1 MRLLR
6 AREKATMFCT
16 NCGNKIDEST
26 KFCGFC
32 GAVVENEAQPDYQQ
46 SQPQQSQPQQPQQ
59 PYYNQQQTQYQP
71 QYNPQTQYQQQ
82 SQYNPQYSQPN
93 PAKVTSPIKAN
104 FLKNRKLIII
114 SACVIAA
121 VAIIAA
127 AVFFFT
133 SPHFRK
139 AAPSER
145 IVVPKAKT
153 SQSAQDVV
161 HELQEKGVETH
172 LVKDFGGSKP
182 GNFARY
188 QNVKPGQVI
197 HGNHVVT
204 VVESKGPGIPEK
216 GVIGKTVEEAAP
228 LLKSMGVP
236 VKVYTVASVHPGK
249 IAATNP
255 MPGEP
260 LDENKEIFIGVG
272 EEDKYPDSGRSV
284 PVELFDKDKDEAYK
298 MMSDEGFKVRLV
310 PKYSSRK
317 HLGKIVG
324 SNLGLGQSHRGDTD
338 ITLYYGADAS
348 ETKKMFTSKKYYSE
362 YLTTVEVSTL
372 TPFVGKWCTKS
383 GDCLEFEI
391 GHHTM
396 EGPEEN
402 TDLLLRGPHA
412 IEDIAND
419 DKTQYYHS
427 FGMWQFTQNLIGSAI
442 KVYDNEKHNSLPM
455 QNTLLFGDTGMV
467 DIFRDGGDPYC
478 GNEIYTLP
486 AGSCINGKFVSYE
499 DLDKNP
505 LYSSYGPSY
514 EKIPGGN
521 KGITYRMR
529 AYFVLVPVN
538 AKLDELEA
546 SGFFKGKGKTKPDM
560 DRPFILRRDPKYYSK
575 SEQIVNAKNGDMT
588 HNPFVPTEFN
598 KPVPFAPAPDDSNVY
613 YLVEKPFDWISFIQD
628 REL

>member
-1 MRLLR
+1 
-6 AREKATMFCT
+6 MFCA
-16 NCGNKIDEST
+16 NCGNNIIPGE
-26 KFCGFC
+26 KFCGNC
-32 GAVVENEAQPDYQQ
+32 GASVSYGNNVEQ
-46 SQPQQSQPQQPQQ
+46 SQPTEVMQPTGVEQPTEVMQ
-59 PYYNQQQTQYQP
+59 PTGVEQP
-71 QYNPQTQYQQQ
+71 TEVM
-82 SQYNPQYSQPN
+82 QPGIQIAQ
-93 PAKVTSPIKAN
+93 PEYATPLI
-104 FLKNRKLIII
+104 KNRKLIII

-133 SPHFRK
+133 FPHFRK

-161 HELQEKGVETH
+161 RELQEKGVETH

-236 VKVYTVASVHPGK
+236 VKVYKVASLHPGK

-348 ETKKMFTSKKYYSE
+348 ETKKMFTSKRGYGESNQA
-362 YLTTVEVSTL
+362 TVVSTL
-372 TPFVGKWCTKS
+372 VPFVGKWCTKS
-383 GDCLEFEI
+383 GDCLEFEPTNYDTEI
-391 GHHTM
+391 G
-396 EGPEEN
+396 EN
-402 TDLLLRGPHA
+402 TRVLLRGTHA
-412 IEDIAND
+412 MD
-419 DKTQYYHS
+419 DLVDDENNKDYAHS
-427 FGMWQFTQNLIGSAI
+427 FGMWQYTQQLLGDAI
-442 KVYDNEKHNSLPM
+442 DTDDSDEDKNSLPLH
-455 QNTLLFGDTGMV
+455 NTLIFGDSGMTE
-467 DIFRDGGDPYC
+467 IFRDGGDPYC
-478 GNEIYTLP
+478 GNKVYNVHSGL
-486 AGSCINGKFVSYE
+486 CVNGQFQDYQ
-499 DLDKNP
+499 DLDSNYP
-505 LYSSYGPSY
+505 DYSSNNF
-514 EKIPGGN
+514 IDVPGVN
-521 KGITYRMR
+521 KGITYKMR
-529 AYFVLVPVN
+529 AYFVLVPVS

-575 SEQIVNAKNGDMT
+575 SELTVEAKDGDVR

-613 YLVEKPFDWISFIQD
+613 YLVEKPFDWTGFIKD

>member
-1 MRLLR
+1 MR
-6 AREKATMFCT
+6 K
-16 NCGNKIDEST
+16 
-26 KFCGFC
+26 
-32 GAVVENEAQPDYQQ
+32 
-46 SQPQQSQPQQPQQ
+46 
-59 PYYNQQQTQYQP
+59 
-71 QYNPQTQYQQQ
+71 
-82 SQYNPQYSQPN
+82 
-93 PAKVTSPIKAN
+93 
-104 FLKNRKLIII
+104 
-114 SACVIAA
+114 
-121 VAIIAA
+121 
-127 AVFFFT
+127 
-133 SPHFRK
+133 
-139 AAPSER
+139 
-145 IVVPKAKT
+145 
-153 SQSAQDVV
+153 
-161 HELQEKGVETH
+161 LQEKGVETR

-197 HGNHVVT
+197 HGDHVVT
-204 VVESKGPGIPEK
+204 VVESKGPGMPEK

-236 VKVYTVASVHPGK
+236 VKVYEVASLHPGK

-272 EEDKYPDSGRSV
+272 EEDKYPDSGKSV

-324 SNLGLGQSHRGDTD
+324 SNPGLGQSHRGDTD

-362 YLTTVEVSTL
+362 NLTTVEVSTL

-383 GDCLEFEI
+383 GDCLEFEP
-391 GHHTM
+391 GSNM
-396 EGPEEN
+396 VDDPEQN
-402 TDLLLRGPHA
+402 NSLRLHGPHA

-419 DKTQYYHS
+419 DKIQYHHS
-427 FGMWQFTQNLIGSAI
+427 FGMWQFTQELGGSAI
-442 KVYDNEKHNSLPM
+442 YASDAPDRNKLSMH
-455 QNTLLFGDTGMV
+455 NTLIFGDTGMV

-478 GNEIYTLP
+478 GNTIYDVHSGL
-486 AGSCINGKFVSYE
+486 CVNGKFQDYQ
-499 DLDKNP
+499 DLDRNYP
-505 LYSSYGPSY
+505 DYSRNNF
-514 EKIPGGN
+514 IDVPGAN
-521 KGITYRMR
+521 KGITYKMR

-575 SEQIVNAKNGDMT
+575 SELTVASKDGDVR

-613 YLVEKPFDWISFIQD
+613 YLVEKPFDWWFLKD

>member
-1 MRLLR
+1 
-6 AREKATMFCT
+6 MFCA
-16 NCGNKIDEST
+16 NCGNNIIPGE
-26 KFCGFC
+26 KFCGNC
-32 GAVVENEAQPDYQQ
+32 GASVSYSNNVEQ
-46 SQPQQSQPQQPQQ
+46 SQPTEVMHPTGVEQPTEVMQPGIQIAQ
-59 PYYNQQQTQYQP
+59 PEYATP
-71 QYNPQTQYQQQ
+71 L
-82 SQYNPQYSQPN
+82 
-93 PAKVTSPIKAN
+93 I
-104 FLKNRKLIII
+104 KNRKLIII

-127 AVFFFT
+127 AIFFFAF
-133 SPHFRK
+133 PHFHK
-139 AAPSER
+139 ASPTDR

-161 HELQEKGVETH
+161 RELQEKGIETH
-172 LVKDFGGSKP
+172 VIKDFGGSKP

-197 HGNHVVT
+197 HGDRVVT
-204 VVESKGPGIPEK
+204 VVESKGPGVPAK

-236 VKVYTVASVHPGK
+236 VKVYKVASLHPGK

-272 EEDKYPDSGRSV
+272 EEDKYPDSGKSI

-324 SNLGLGQSHRGDTD
+324 SYPGLGESHMGDSD

-362 YLTTVEVSTL
+362 NFTTVEVSTL

-383 GDCLEFEI
+383 GDCLEFES
-391 GHHTM
+391 GSAM
-396 EGPEEN
+396 DRDDPEKN
-402 TDLLLRGPHA
+402 NSLRLHGPHA
-412 IEDIAND
+412 MDDLVND

-427 FGMWQFTQNLIGSAI
+427 FGMWQFTQNSAGSAI
-442 KVYDNEKHNSLPM
+442 KVYDDEKHNSLPM

-478 GNEIYTLP
+478 GNTIYDVHSGL
-486 AGSCINGKFVSYE
+486 CVNGKFQDYQ
-499 DLDKNP
+499 DLDRNYP
-505 LYSSYGPSY
+505 DYSRNNF
-514 EKIPGGN
+514 IDVPGAN
-521 KGITYRMR
+521 KGITYKMR

-575 SEQIVNAKNGDMT
+575 SELTVVSKDGDMR

-598 KPVPFAPAPDDSNVY
+598 KPVPFAQAPDDSNVY
-613 YLVEKPFDWISFIQD
+613 YLVEKPFDWWFLKD

>member
-1 MRLLR
+1 
-6 AREKATMFCT
+6 MFCA
-16 NCGNKIDEST
+16 NCGNNIIPGE
-26 KFCGFC
+26 KFCGNC
-32 GAVVENEAQPDYQQ
+32 GASVSYGNNVEQ
-46 SQPQQSQPQQPQQ
+46 SQPTEVMQSTGIEHPTEVMQPGIQIAQPEYAT
-59 PYYNQQQTQYQP
+59 PL
-71 QYNPQTQYQQQ
+71 
-82 SQYNPQYSQPN
+82 
-93 PAKVTSPIKAN
+93 I
-104 FLKNRKLIII
+104 KNRKLIII

-127 AVFFFT
+127 AIFFFT
-133 SPHFRK
+133 FPHFHK
-139 AAPSER
+139 ASPTDR
-145 IVVPKAKT
+145 IVVPKAKA

-161 HELQEKGVETH
+161 RELQEKGIETH
-172 LVKDFGGSKP
+172 VIKDFGGSKP

-197 HGNHVVT
+197 HGDRVVT
-204 VVESKGPGIPEK
+204 VVESKGPGVPAK

-236 VKVYTVASVHPGK
+236 VKVYKVASLHPGK

-272 EEDKYPDSGRSV
+272 EEDKYPDSGKSI

-324 SNLGLGQSHRGDTD
+324 SYPGLGRSMGDSD
-338 ITLYYGADAS
+338 LTLYYGADAS

-362 YLTTVEVSTL
+362 NFTTVEVSTL

-383 GDCLEFEI
+383 GDCLEFES
-391 GHHTM
+391 GSAM
-396 EGPEEN
+396 DRDDPEKN
-402 TDLLLRGPHA
+402 NSLRLHGPHA
-412 IEDIAND
+412 MDDLVND

-427 FGMWQFTQNLIGSAI
+427 FGMWQFTQNLAGSAI
-442 KVYDNEKHNSLPM
+442 KVYDDEKHNSLPM

-478 GNEIYTLP
+478 GNTIYDVHSGL
-486 AGSCINGKFVSYE
+486 CVNGKFQDYQE
-499 DLDKNP
+499 LDRNYP
-505 LYSSYGPSY
+505 DYSHNNFVDV
-514 EKIPGGN
+514 PGAN
-521 KGITYRMR
+521 KGILYKMR

-575 SEQIVNAKNGDMT
+575 SELTVEAKDGDVR

-613 YLVEKPFDWISFIQD
+613 YLVEKPFDWWFLKD

>member
-1 MRLLR
+1 
-6 AREKATMFCT
+6 MFCA
-16 NCGNKIDEST
+16 NCGNNIIPGE
-26 KFCGFC
+26 KFCGNC
-32 GAVVENEAQPDYQQ
+32 GASVSYSNNVEQ
-46 SQPQQSQPQQPQQ
+46 SQPTEVMHPTGVEQPTEVMQPTGVEQ
-59 PYYNQQQTQYQP
+59 PTEVMQP
-71 QYNPQTQYQQQ
+71 GIQIA
-82 SQYNPQYSQPN
+82 QPEYAT
-93 PAKVTSPIKAN
+93 PLI
-104 FLKNRKLIII
+104 KNRKLIII

-127 AVFFFT
+127 AIFFFAF
-133 SPHFRK
+133 PHFHK
-139 AAPSER
+139 ASPTDR

-161 HELQEKGVETH
+161 RELQEKGIETH
-172 LVKDFGGSKP
+172 VIKDFGGSKP

-197 HGNHVVT
+197 HGDRVVT
-204 VVESKGPGIPEK
+204 VVESKGPGVPAK

-236 VKVYTVASVHPGK
+236 VKVYKVASLHPGK

-272 EEDKYPDSGRSV
+272 EEDKYPDSGKSI

-324 SNLGLGQSHRGDTD
+324 SYPGLGESHMGDSD

-362 YLTTVEVSTL
+362 NFTTVEVSTL

-383 GDCLEFEI
+383 GDCLEFES
-391 GHHTM
+391 GSAM
-396 EGPEEN
+396 DRDDPEKN
-402 TDLLLRGPHA
+402 NSLRLHGPHA
-412 IEDIAND
+412 MDDLVND

-427 FGMWQFTQNLIGSAI
+427 FGMWQFTQNSAGSAI
-442 KVYDNEKHNSLPM
+442 KVYDDEKHNSLPM

-478 GNEIYTLP
+478 GNEIYTSP
-486 AGSCINGKFVSYE
+486 AGYCINGKFVSYE
-499 DLDKNP
+499 DLDNNP
-505 LYSSYGPSY
+505 LYSSYKNNY
-514 EKIPGGN
+514 EKIPGAN
-521 KGITYRMR
+521 KGITYKMR

-575 SEQIVNAKNGDMT
+575 SELTVVSKDGDMR

-613 YLVEKPFDWISFIQD
+613 YLVEKPFDWWFLKD

>member
-1 MRLLR
+1 
-6 AREKATMFCT
+6 MFCA
-16 NCGNKIDEST
+16 NCGNNIIPGE
-26 KFCGFC
+26 KFCGNC
-32 GAVVENEAQPDYQQ
+32 GASVSYGNNVEQ
-46 SQPQQSQPQQPQQ
+46 SQPTEVMQPTGVEQPTEVMQ
-59 PYYNQQQTQYQP
+59 PGIQIAQP
-71 QYNPQTQYQQQ
+71 EYATPL
-82 SQYNPQYSQPN
+82 
-93 PAKVTSPIKAN
+93 I
-104 FLKNRKLIII
+104 KNRKLIII

-133 SPHFRK
+133 FPHFRK
-139 AAPSER
+139 AAPSEP

-161 HELQEKGVETH
+161 RELQEKGVETR

-197 HGNHVVT
+197 RGNHVVT
-204 VVESKGPGIPEK
+204 VVESKGPGMPEK

-236 VKVYTVASVHPGK
+236 VKVYKVASLHPGK

-348 ETKKMFTSKKYYSE
+348 ETKKMFTSKRGYGESNQA
-362 YLTTVEVSTL
+362 TVVSTL
-372 TPFVGKWCTKS
+372 VPFVGKWCTKS
-383 GDCLEFEI
+383 GDCLEFEPTNYDTEI
-391 GHHTM
+391 G
-396 EGPEEN
+396 EN
-402 TDLLLRGPHA
+402 TRVLLRGTHA
-412 IEDIAND
+412 MDDLVND

-427 FGMWQFTQNLIGSAI
+427 FGMWQFTQNLVGSAI
-442 KVYDNEKHNSLPM
+442 KVYDGEKHNSLPM

-478 GNEIYTLP
+478 SNEIYDVHSGL
-486 AGSCINGKFVSYE
+486 CVNGKFQDYQ
-499 DLDKNP
+499 DLDRNYP
-505 LYSSYGPSY
+505 DYSHNNF
-514 EKIPGGN
+514 IDVPGAN
-521 KGITYRMR
+521 KGILYKMR

-575 SEQIVNAKNGDMT
+575 SERIVASKNGDVR

-613 YLVEKPFDWISFIQD
+613 YLVEKPFDFTGFIKD

>member
-1 MRLLR
+1 
-6 AREKATMFCT
+6 MFCA
-16 NCGNKIDEST
+16 NCGNNIIPGE
-26 KFCGFC
+26 KFCGNC
-32 GAVVENEAQPDYQQ
+32 GASVSYGNNVEQ
-46 SQPQQSQPQQPQQ
+46 SQPTEVMQPTGVEQPTEVMQ
-59 PYYNQQQTQYQP
+59 PGIQIAQP
-71 QYNPQTQYQQQ
+71 EYATPL
-82 SQYNPQYSQPN
+82 
-93 PAKVTSPIKAN
+93 I
-104 FLKNRKLIII
+104 KNRKLIII

-133 SPHFRK
+133 FPHFRK

-161 HELQEKGVETH
+161 RELQEKGVETH

-236 VKVYTVASVHPGK
+236 VKVYKVASLHPGK

-348 ETKKMFTSKKYYSE
+348 ETKKMFTSKRGYGESNQA
-362 YLTTVEVSTL
+362 TVVSTL
-372 TPFVGKWCTKS
+372 VPFVGKWCTKS
-383 GDCLEFEI
+383 GDCLEFEPTNYDTEI
-391 GHHTM
+391 G
-396 EGPEEN
+396 EN
-402 TDLLLRGPHA
+402 TRVLLRGTHA
-412 IEDIAND
+412 MD
-419 DKTQYYHS
+419 DLVDDENNKDYAHS
-427 FGMWQFTQNLIGSAI
+427 FGMWQFTQNLVGSAI
-442 KVYDNEKHNSLPM
+442 KVYDGEKHNSLPM

-478 GNEIYTLP
+478 GNEIYDVHSGL
-486 AGSCINGKFVSYE
+486 CVNGKFQDYQ
-499 DLDKNP
+499 DLDRNYP
-505 LYSSYGPSY
+505 DYSHNNF
-514 EKIPGGN
+514 IDVPGAN
-521 KGITYRMR
+521 KGILYKMR

-575 SEQIVNAKNGDMT
+575 SELTVEAKDGDVR

-613 YLVEKPFDWISFIQD
+613 YLVEKPFDFTGFIKD

>member
-1 MRLLR
+1 
-6 AREKATMFCT
+6 MFCA
-16 NCGNKIDEST
+16 NCGNNIIPGE
-26 KFCGFC
+26 KFCGNC
-32 GAVVENEAQPDYQQ
+32 GASVSYSNNVEQ
-46 SQPQQSQPQQPQQ
+46 SQPTEVMHPTGVEQPTEVMQPGIQIAQ
-59 PYYNQQQTQYQP
+59 PEYATP
-71 QYNPQTQYQQQ
+71 L
-82 SQYNPQYSQPN
+82 
-93 PAKVTSPIKAN
+93 I
-104 FLKNRKLIII
+104 KNRKLIII

-127 AVFFFT
+127 AIFFFAF
-133 SPHFRK
+133 PHFHK
-139 AAPSER
+139 ASPTDR

-161 HELQEKGVETH
+161 RELQEKGIETH
-172 LVKDFGGSKP
+172 VIKDFGGSKP

-197 HGNHVVT
+197 HGDRVVT
-204 VVESKGPGIPEK
+204 VVESKGPGVPAK

-236 VKVYTVASVHPGK
+236 VKVYKVASLHPGK

-272 EEDKYPDSGRSV
+272 EEDKYPDSGKSI

-324 SNLGLGQSHRGDTD
+324 SYPGLGESHMGDSD

-362 YLTTVEVSTL
+362 NFTTVEVSTL

-383 GDCLEFEI
+383 GDCLEFES
-391 GHHTM
+391 GSAM
-396 EGPEEN
+396 DRDDPEKN
-402 TDLLLRGPHA
+402 NSLRLHGPHA
-412 IEDIAND
+412 MDDLVND

-427 FGMWQFTQNLIGSAI
+427 FGMWQFTQNSAGSAI
-442 KVYDNEKHNSLPM
+442 KVYDDEKHNSLPM

-478 GNEIYTLP
+478 GNTIYDVHSGL
-486 AGSCINGKFVSYE
+486 CVNGKFQDYQ
-499 DLDKNP
+499 DLDRNYP
-505 LYSSYGPSY
+505 DYSRNNF
-514 EKIPGGN
+514 IDVPGAN
-521 KGITYRMR
+521 KGITYKMR

-575 SEQIVNAKNGDMT
+575 SELTVVSKDGDMR

-613 YLVEKPFDWISFIQD
+613 YLVEKPFDWWFLKD

>member
-1 MRLLR
+1 
-6 AREKATMFCT
+6 MFCA
-16 NCGNKIDEST
+16 NCGNNITPGE
-26 KFCGFC
+26 KFCGNC
-32 GAVVENEAQPDYQQ
+32 GASVSYGNNVEQ
-46 SQPQQSQPQQPQQ
+46 SQPTEVMQSTGVEQPTEVMQPGIQIAQ
-59 PYYNQQQTQYQP
+59 PEYATP
-71 QYNPQTQYQQQ
+71 L
-82 SQYNPQYSQPN
+82 
-93 PAKVTSPIKAN
+93 I
-104 FLKNRKLIII
+104 KNRKLIII

-127 AVFFFT
+127 AIFFFT
-133 SPHFRK
+133 FPHFHK
-139 AAPSER
+139 ASPTDR

-161 HELQEKGVETH
+161 RELQEKGIETH
-172 LVKDFGGSKP
+172 VIKDFGGSKP

-197 HGNHVVT
+197 HGDRVVT
-204 VVESKGPGIPEK
+204 VVESKGPGVPAK

-236 VKVYTVASVHPGK
+236 VKVYKVASLHPGK

-272 EEDKYPDSGRSV
+272 EEDKYPDSGKSI

-324 SNLGLGQSHRGDTD
+324 SYPGLGQSYSGDTD
-338 ITLYYGADAS
+338 LTLYYGADAS

-362 YLTTVEVSTL
+362 NFTTVEVSTL

-383 GDCLEFEI
+383 GDCLEFES
-391 GHHTM
+391 GSAM
-396 EGPEEN
+396 DRDDPEKN
-402 TDLLLRGPHA
+402 NSLRLHGPHA
-412 IEDIAND
+412 MDDLVND

-427 FGMWQFTQNLIGSAI
+427 FGMWQFTQNLAGSAI
-442 KVYDNEKHNSLPM
+442 KVYDDEKHNSLPM

-478 GNEIYTLP
+478 GNTIYDVHSGL
-486 AGSCINGKFVSYE
+486 CVNGKFQDYQE
-499 DLDKNP
+499 LDRNYP
-505 LYSSYGPSY
+505 DYSHNNFVDV
-514 EKIPGGN
+514 PGAN
-521 KGITYRMR
+521 KGILYKMR

-575 SEQIVNAKNGDMT
+575 SEREVASKDGDVR

-613 YLVEKPFDWISFIQD
+613 YLVEKPFDWWFLKD

>member
-1 MRLLR
+1 
-6 AREKATMFCT
+6 MFCA
-16 NCGNKIDEST
+16 NCGNNIIPGG
-26 KFCGFC
+26 KFCGNC
-32 GAVVENEAQPDYQQ
+32 GASVSYGNNVEQ
-46 SQPQQSQPQQPQQ
+46 SQPTEVMQPTGVEQPTEVMQ
-59 PYYNQQQTQYQP
+59 PGIQIAQP
-71 QYNPQTQYQQQ
+71 EYATPL
-82 SQYNPQYSQPN
+82 
-93 PAKVTSPIKAN
+93 I
-104 FLKNRKLIII
+104 KNRKLIII

-133 SPHFRK
+133 FPHFRK

-161 HELQEKGVETH
+161 RELQEKGVETR

-197 HGNHVVT
+197 RGNHVVT
-204 VVESKGPGIPEK
+204 VVESKGPGMPEK

-236 VKVYTVASVHPGK
+236 VKVYKVASLHPGK

-260 LDENKEIFIGVG
+260 LDGNKGIFIGIG

-310 PKYSSRK
+310 PRYSSRK

-324 SNLGLGQSHRGDTD
+324 SNPGLGQSHRGDSD

-362 YLTTVEVSTL
+362 NLTTVEVSTL

-383 GDCLEFEI
+383 GDCLEFEP
-391 GHHTM
+391 GSSM
-396 EGPEEN
+396 DKDSEQN
-402 TDLLLRGPHA
+402 SSLRLHGPHA
-412 IEDIAND
+412 MDDLVND

-427 FGMWQFTQNLIGSAI
+427 FGMWQFTQNLVGSAI
-442 KVYDNEKHNSLPM
+442 KVYDGEKHNSLPM

-478 GNEIYTLP
+478 GNEIYDVHSGL
-486 AGSCINGKFVSYE
+486 CVNGKFQDYQ
-499 DLDKNP
+499 DLDRNYP
-505 LYSSYGPSY
+505 DYSHNNF
-514 EKIPGGN
+514 IDVPGAN
-521 KGITYRMR
+521 KGILYKMR

-575 SEQIVNAKNGDMT
+575 SELTVEAKDGDVR

-613 YLVEKPFDWISFIQD
+613 YLVEKPFDFTGFIKD

>member
-1 MRLLR
+1 
-6 AREKATMFCT
+6 MFCA
-16 NCGNKIDEST
+16 NCGNNIIPGE
-26 KFCGFC
+26 KFCGNC
-32 GAVVENEAQPDYQQ
+32 GASVSYGNNVEQ
-46 SQPQQSQPQQPQQ
+46 SQPTEVMQPGIQIAQPEYAT
-59 PYYNQQQTQYQP
+59 PL
-71 QYNPQTQYQQQ
+71 
-82 SQYNPQYSQPN
+82 
-93 PAKVTSPIKAN
+93 I
-104 FLKNRKLIII
+104 KNRKLIII

-133 SPHFRK
+133 SPNFSK
-139 AAPSER
+139 AAPTER

-161 HELQEKGVETH
+161 RELQEKGVETH

-204 VVESKGPGIPEK
+204 VVESKGPGMPEK

-236 VKVYTVASVHPGK
+236 VKVYKVASLHPGK

-255 MPGEP
+255 MPGDP

-272 EEDKYPDSGRSV
+272 EEDKYPDSGKSI

-310 PKYSSRK
+310 PRYSSRK

-324 SNLGLGQSHRGDTD
+324 SNPGLGQSHRGDSD

-362 YLTTVEVSTL
+362 NLTTVEVSTL

-383 GDCLEFEI
+383 GDCLEFEP
-391 GHHTM
+391 GSSM
-396 EGPEEN
+396 DKDSEQN
-402 TDLLLRGPHA
+402 SSLRLHGPHA
-412 IEDIAND
+412 MDDLVND

-427 FGMWQFTQNLIGSAI
+427 FGMWQFTQNLVGSAI
-442 KVYDNEKHNSLPM
+442 KVYDGEKHNSLPM

-478 GNEIYTLP
+478 GNEIYDVHSGL
-486 AGSCINGKFVSYE
+486 CVNGKFQDYQ
-499 DLDKNP
+499 DLDRNYP
-505 LYSSYGPSY
+505 DYSHNNF
-514 EKIPGGN
+514 IDVPGAN
-521 KGITYRMR
+521 KGILYKMR

-575 SEQIVNAKNGDMT
+575 SERIVASKNGDVR

-613 YLVEKPFDWISFIQD
+613 YLVEKPFDFTGFIKD

>member
-1 MRLLR
+1 
-6 AREKATMFCT
+6 MFCA
-16 NCGNKIDEST
+16 NCGNNIIPGE
-26 KFCGFC
+26 KFCGNC
-32 GAVVENEAQPDYQQ
+32 GASVSYGNNVEQ
-46 SQPQQSQPQQPQQ
+46 SQPTEVMQPTGVEQPTEVMQ
-59 PYYNQQQTQYQP
+59 PGIQIAQP
-71 QYNPQTQYQQQ
+71 EYATPL
-82 SQYNPQYSQPN
+82 
-93 PAKVTSPIKAN
+93 I
-104 FLKNRKLIII
+104 KNRKLIII

-133 SPHFRK
+133 FPHFRK

-161 HELQEKGVETH
+161 RELQEKGVETR

-197 HGNHVVT
+197 RGNHVVT
-204 VVESKGPGIPEK
+204 VVESKGPGMPEK

-236 VKVYTVASVHPGK
+236 VKVYKVASLHPGK

-260 LDENKEIFIGVG
+260 LDGNKGIFIGIG

-310 PKYSSRK
+310 PRYSSRK

-324 SNLGLGQSHRGDTD
+324 SNPGLGQSHRGDSD

-362 YLTTVEVSTL
+362 NLTTVEVSTL

-383 GDCLEFEI
+383 GDCLEFEP
-391 GHHTM
+391 GSSM
-396 EGPEEN
+396 DKDSEQN
-402 TDLLLRGPHA
+402 SSLRLHGPHA
-412 IEDIAND
+412 MDDLVND

-427 FGMWQFTQNLIGSAI
+427 FGMWQFTQNLVGSAI
-442 KVYDNEKHNSLPM
+442 KVYDGEKHNSLPM

-478 GNEIYTLP
+478 GNEIYDVHSGL
-486 AGSCINGKFVSYE
+486 CVNGKFQDYQ
-499 DLDKNP
+499 DLDRNYP
-505 LYSSYGPSY
+505 DYSHNNF
-514 EKIPGGN
+514 IDVPGAN
-521 KGITYRMR
+521 KGILYKMR

-575 SEQIVNAKNGDMT
+575 SELTVEAKDGDVR

-613 YLVEKPFDWISFIQD
+613 YLVEKPFDWTGFIKD

>member
-1 MRLLR
+1 
-6 AREKATMFCT
+6 MFCA
-16 NCGNKIDEST
+16 NCGNNIIPGE
-26 KFCGFC
+26 KFCGNC
-32 GAVVENEAQPDYQQ
+32 GASVSYGNNVEQ
-46 SQPQQSQPQQPQQ
+46 SQPTEVMQPTGVEQPTEVMQ
-59 PYYNQQQTQYQP
+59 PTGVEQP
-71 QYNPQTQYQQQ
+71 TEVM
-82 SQYNPQYSQPN
+82 QPGIQIAQ
-93 PAKVTSPIKAN
+93 PEYATPLI
-104 FLKNRKLIII
+104 KNRKLIII

-133 SPHFRK
+133 FPHFRK

-161 HELQEKGVETH
+161 RELQEKGVETH

-236 VKVYTVASVHPGK
+236 VKVYKVASLHPGK

-348 ETKKMFTSKKYYSE
+348 ETKKMFTSKRGYGESNQA
-362 YLTTVEVSTL
+362 TVVSTL
-372 TPFVGKWCTKS
+372 VPFVGKWCTKS
-383 GDCLEFEI
+383 GDCLEFEPTNYDTEI
-391 GHHTM
+391 G
-396 EGPEEN
+396 EN
-402 TDLLLRGPHA
+402 TRVLLRGTHA
-412 IEDIAND
+412 MD
-419 DKTQYYHS
+419 DLVDDENNKDYAHS
-427 FGMWQFTQNLIGSAI
+427 FGMWQYTQQLLGDAI
-442 KVYDNEKHNSLPM
+442 DTDDSDEDKNSLPLH
-455 QNTLLFGDTGMV
+455 NTLIFGDSGMTE
-467 DIFRDGGDPYC
+467 IFRDGGDPYC
-478 GNEIYTLP
+478 GNKVYNVHSGL
-486 AGSCINGKFVSYE
+486 CVNGQFQDYQ
-499 DLDKNP
+499 DLDSNYP
-505 LYSSYGPSY
+505 DYSSNNF
-514 EKIPGGN
+514 IDVPGVN
-521 KGITYRMR
+521 KGITYKMR
-529 AYFVLVPVN
+529 AYFVLVPVS

-575 SEQIVNAKNGDMT
+575 SEITVASKDGDMRD
-588 HNPFVPTEFN
+588 NPFVPTS
-598 KPVPFAPAPDDSNVY
+598 KHKAIPFAPAPDDSNVY
-613 YLVEKPFDWISFIQD
+613 YLVEKPFDFTGFIKD

>member
-6 AREKATMFCT
+6 AREKATMFCA
-16 NCGNKIDEST
+16 NCGNNIIPGE
-26 KFCGFC
+26 KFCGNC
-32 GAVVENEAQPDYQQ
+32 GASVSYGNNVEQ
-46 SQPQQSQPQQPQQ
+46 SQPTEVMQPTGVEQPTEVMQ
-59 PYYNQQQTQYQP
+59 PGIQIAQP
-71 QYNPQTQYQQQ
+71 EYATPL
-82 SQYNPQYSQPN
+82 
-93 PAKVTSPIKAN
+93 I
-104 FLKNRKLIII
+104 KNRKLIII

-133 SPHFRK
+133 FPHFRK

-161 HELQEKGVETH
+161 RELQEKGVETR

-197 HGNHVVT
+197 RGNHVVT
-204 VVESKGPGIPEK
+204 VVESKGPGMPEK

-236 VKVYTVASVHPGK
+236 VKVYKVASLHPGK

-260 LDENKEIFIGVG
+260 LDGNKGIFIGIG

-310 PKYSSRK
+310 PRYSSRK

-324 SNLGLGQSHRGDTD
+324 SNPGLGQSHRGDSD

-362 YLTTVEVSTL
+362 NLTTVEVSTL

-383 GDCLEFEI
+383 GDCLEFEP
-391 GHHTM
+391 GSSM
-396 EGPEEN
+396 DKDSEQN
-402 TDLLLRGPHA
+402 SSLRLHGPHA
-412 IEDIAND
+412 MDDLVND

-427 FGMWQFTQNLIGSAI
+427 FGMWQFTQNLVGSAI
-442 KVYDNEKHNSLPM
+442 KVYDGEKHNSLPM

-478 GNEIYTLP
+478 GNEIYDVHSGL
-486 AGSCINGKFVSYE
+486 CVNGKFQDYQ
-499 DLDKNP
+499 DLDRNYP
-505 LYSSYGPSY
+505 DYSHNNF
-514 EKIPGGN
+514 IDVPGAN
-521 KGITYRMR
+521 KGILYKMR

-575 SEQIVNAKNGDMT
+575 SELTVEAKDGDVR

-613 YLVEKPFDWISFIQD
+613 YLVEKPFDFTGFIKD

>member
-1 MRLLR
+1 
-6 AREKATMFCT
+6 MFCA
-16 NCGNKIDEST
+16 NCGNNIIPGE
-26 KFCGFC
+26 KFCGNC
-32 GAVVENEAQPDYQQ
+32 GASVSYSNNVEQ
-46 SQPQQSQPQQPQQ
+46 SQPTEVMQRTGVEQPTEVMQPGIQIAQ
-59 PYYNQQQTQYQP
+59 PEYATP
-71 QYNPQTQYQQQ
+71 L
-82 SQYNPQYSQPN
+82 
-93 PAKVTSPIKAN
+93 I
-104 FLKNRKLIII
+104 KNRKLIII
-114 SACVIAA
+114 SACVIVAI
-121 VAIIAA
+121 AIIAA
-127 AVFFFT
+127 AIFFFT
-133 SPHFRK
+133 FPHFHK
-139 AAPSER
+139 ASPTDR

-161 HELQEKGVETH
+161 RELQEKGIETH
-172 LVKDFGGSKP
+172 VIKDFGGSKP

-197 HGNHVVT
+197 HGDRVVT
-204 VVESKGPGIPEK
+204 VVESKGPGVPAK

-236 VKVYTVASVHPGK
+236 VKVYKVASLHPGK

-272 EEDKYPDSGRSV
+272 EEDKYPGDKPI

-324 SNLGLGQSHRGDTD
+324 SYPGLGQSHMGDSD

-362 YLTTVEVSTL
+362 NFTTVEVSTL

-383 GDCLEFEI
+383 GDCLEFET
-391 GHHTM
+391 GSAM
-396 EGPEEN
+396 DRDDPEKN
-402 TDLLLRGPHA
+402 NSLRLHGPHA
-412 IEDIAND
+412 MDDLVND

-427 FGMWQFTQNLIGSAI
+427 FGMWQFTQNLAGSAI
-442 KVYDNEKHNSLPM
+442 KVYDDEKHNSLPM

-478 GNEIYTLP
+478 GNTIYDVHSGL
-486 AGSCINGKFVSYE
+486 CVNGKFQDYQ
-499 DLDKNP
+499 DLDRNYP
-505 LYSSYGPSY
+505 DYSRNNF
-514 EKIPGGN
+514 IDVPGVN
-521 KGITYRMR
+521 KGITYKMR

-575 SEQIVNAKNGDMT
+575 SEREVASKDGDVR

-613 YLVEKPFDWISFIQD
+613 YLVEKPFDWWFLKD

>member
-1 MRLLR
+1 
-6 AREKATMFCT
+6 MFCA
-16 NCGNKIDEST
+16 NCGNNIIPGE
-26 KFCGFC
+26 KFCGNC
-32 GAVVENEAQPDYQQ
+32 GASVSYGNNVEQ
-46 SQPQQSQPQQPQQ
+46 SQPTEVMQPGIQIAQPEYAT
-59 PYYNQQQTQYQP
+59 PL
-71 QYNPQTQYQQQ
+71 
-82 SQYNPQYSQPN
+82 
-93 PAKVTSPIKAN
+93 I
-104 FLKNRKLIII
+104 KNRKLIII

-121 VAIIAA
+121 P
-127 AVFFFT
+127 T
-133 SPHFRK
+133 
-139 AAPSER
+139 ER

-161 HELQEKGVETH
+161 RELQEKGVETH

-204 VVESKGPGIPEK
+204 VVESKGPGMPEK

-236 VKVYTVASVHPGK
+236 VKVYKVASLHPGK

-255 MPGEP
+255 MPGDP

-272 EEDKYPDSGRSV
+272 EEDKYPDSGKSI

-310 PKYSSRK
+310 PRYSSRK

-324 SNLGLGQSHRGDTD
+324 SNPGLGQSHRGDSD

-362 YLTTVEVSTL
+362 NLTTVEVSTL

-383 GDCLEFEI
+383 GDCLEFEP
-391 GHHTM
+391 GSSM
-396 EGPEEN
+396 DKDSKQN
-402 TDLLLRGPHA
+402 SSLRLHGPHA
-412 IEDIAND
+412 MDDLVND

-427 FGMWQFTQNLIGSAI
+427 FGMWQFTQNLVGSAI
-442 KVYDNEKHNSLPM
+442 KVYDGEKHNSLPM

-478 GNEIYTLP
+478 GNEIYDVHSGL
-486 AGSCINGKFVSYE
+486 CVNGKFQDYQ
-499 DLDKNP
+499 DLDRNYP
-505 LYSSYGPSY
+505 DYSHNNF
-514 EKIPGGN
+514 IDVPGAN
-521 KGITYRMR
+521 KGILYKMR

-575 SEQIVNAKNGDMT
+575 SERIVASKNGDVR

-613 YLVEKPFDWISFIQD
+613 YLVEKPFDFTGFIKD

>member
-1 MRLLR
+1 
-6 AREKATMFCT
+6 MFCA
-16 NCGNKIDEST
+16 NCGNNITPGE
-26 KFCGFC
+26 KFCGNC
-32 GAVVENEAQPDYQQ
+32 GASVSYGNNVEQ
-46 SQPQQSQPQQPQQ
+46 SQPTEVMHPTGIEQPTEVMQPGIQIAQ
-59 PYYNQQQTQYQP
+59 PEYATP
-71 QYNPQTQYQQQ
+71 L
-82 SQYNPQYSQPN
+82 
-93 PAKVTSPIKAN
+93 I
-104 FLKNRKLIII
+104 KNRKLIII

-127 AVFFFT
+127 AIFFFAF
-133 SPHFRK
+133 PHFHK
-139 AAPSER
+139 ASPTDR

-161 HELQEKGVETH
+161 RELQEKGIETH
-172 LVKDFGGSKP
+172 VIKDFGGSKP

-197 HGNHVVT
+197 HGDRVVT
-204 VVESKGPGIPEK
+204 VVESKGPGVPAK

-236 VKVYTVASVHPGK
+236 VKVYKVASLHPGK

-272 EEDKYPDSGRSV
+272 EEDKYPDSGKSI

-324 SNLGLGQSHRGDTD
+324 SYPGLGQSMGDSD

-362 YLTTVEVSTL
+362 NFTTVEVSTL

-383 GDCLEFEI
+383 GDCLEFES
-391 GHHTM
+391 GSAM
-396 EGPEEN
+396 DRDDPEKN
-402 TDLLLRGPHA
+402 NSLRLHGPHA
-412 IEDIAND
+412 MDDLVND

-427 FGMWQFTQNLIGSAI
+427 FGMWQFTQNSAGSAI
-442 KVYDNEKHNSLPM
+442 KVYDDEKHNSLPM

-478 GNEIYTLP
+478 GNTIYDVHSGL
-486 AGSCINGKFVSYE
+486 CVNGKFQDYQ
-499 DLDKNP
+499 DLDRNYP
-505 LYSSYGPSY
+505 DYSRNNF
-514 EKIPGGN
+514 IDVPGAN
-521 KGITYRMR
+521 KGITYKMR

-575 SEQIVNAKNGDMT
+575 SELTVVSKDGDMR

-613 YLVEKPFDWISFIQD
+613 YLVEKPFDWWFLKD

>member
-6 AREKATMFCT
+6 AREKATMFCA
-16 NCGNKIDEST
+16 NCGNNIIPGE
-26 KFCGFC
+26 KFCGNC
-32 GAVVENEAQPDYQQ
+32 GASVSYGNNVEQ
-46 SQPQQSQPQQPQQ
+46 SQPTEVMQPTGVEQPTEVMQ
-59 PYYNQQQTQYQP
+59 PGIQIAQP
-71 QYNPQTQYQQQ
+71 EYATPL
-82 SQYNPQYSQPN
+82 
-93 PAKVTSPIKAN
+93 I
-104 FLKNRKLIII
+104 KNRKLIII

-133 SPHFRK
+133 FPHFRK

-161 HELQEKGVETH
+161 RELQEKGVETR

-197 HGNHVVT
+197 RGNHVVT
-204 VVESKGPGIPEK
+204 VVESKGPGMPEK

-236 VKVYTVASVHPGK
+236 VKVYKVASLHPGK

-260 LDENKEIFIGVG
+260 LDGNKGIFIGIG

-310 PKYSSRK
+310 PRYSSRK

-324 SNLGLGQSHRGDTD
+324 SNPGLGQSHRGDSD

-362 YLTTVEVSTL
+362 NLTTVEVSTL

-383 GDCLEFEI
+383 GDCLEFEP
-391 GHHTM
+391 GSSM
-396 EGPEEN
+396 DKDSEQN
-402 TDLLLRGPHA
+402 SSLRLHGPHA
-412 IEDIAND
+412 MDDLVND

-427 FGMWQFTQNLIGSAI
+427 FGMWQFTQNLVGSAI
-442 KVYDNEKHNSLPM
+442 KVYDGEKHNSLPM

-478 GNEIYTLP
+478 GNEIYDVHSGL
-486 AGSCINGKFVSYE
+486 CVNGKFQDYQ
-499 DLDKNP
+499 DLDRNYP
-505 LYSSYGPSY
+505 DYSHNNF
-514 EKIPGGN
+514 IDVPGAN
-521 KGITYRMR
+521 KGILYKMR

-546 SGFFKGKGKTKPDM
+546 SGFFKGKGKTKSDM

-575 SEQIVNAKNGDMT
+575 SELTVEAKDGDVR

-613 YLVEKPFDWISFIQD
+613 YLVEKPFDWTGFIKD

>member
-1 MRLLR
+1 
-6 AREKATMFCT
+6 MFCA
-16 NCGNKIDEST
+16 NCGNNIIPGE
-26 KFCGFC
+26 KFCGNC
-32 GAVVENEAQPDYQQ
+32 GASVSYGNNVEQ
-46 SQPQQSQPQQPQQ
+46 SQPTEVMQPTGVEQPTEVMQ
-59 PYYNQQQTQYQP
+59 PGIQIAQP
-71 QYNPQTQYQQQ
+71 EYATPL
-82 SQYNPQYSQPN
+82 
-93 PAKVTSPIKAN
+93 I
-104 FLKNRKLIII
+104 KNRKLIII

-133 SPHFRK
+133 FPHFRK

-161 HELQEKGVETH
+161 RELQEKGVETR

-197 HGNHVVT
+197 RGNHVVT
-204 VVESKGPGIPEK
+204 VVESKGPGMPEK

-236 VKVYTVASVHPGK
+236 VKVYKVASLHPGK

-260 LDENKEIFIGVG
+260 LDGNKGIFIGIG

-310 PKYSSRK
+310 PRYSSRK

-324 SNLGLGQSHRGDTD
+324 SNPGLGQSHRGDSD

-362 YLTTVEVSTL
+362 NLTTVEVSTL

-383 GDCLEFEI
+383 GDCLEFEP
-391 GHHTM
+391 GSSM
-396 EGPEEN
+396 DKDSEQN
-402 TDLLLRGPHA
+402 SSLRLHGPHA
-412 IEDIAND
+412 MDDLVND

-427 FGMWQFTQNLIGSAI
+427 FGMWQFTQNLVGSAI
-442 KVYDNEKHNSLPM
+442 KVYDGEKHNSLPM

-478 GNEIYTLP
+478 GNEIYDVHSGL
-486 AGSCINGKFVSYE
+486 CVNGKFQDYQ
-499 DLDKNP
+499 DLDRNYP
-505 LYSSYGPSY
+505 DYSHNNF
-514 EKIPGGN
+514 IDVPGAN
-521 KGITYRMR
+521 KGILYKMR

-575 SEQIVNAKNGDMT
+575 SELTVEAKDGDVR

-613 YLVEKPFDWISFIQD
+613 YLVEKPFDFTGFIKD